1 MNQNQPI
8 LETKDLE
15 LEFSGVKAADG
26 MNVQVYE
33 NEFLA
38 VIGPN
43 GSGKTTLLNLCTGYL
58 RPTAGSIHL
67 DGRDITGLMPRA
79 ITRLGVA
86 RAFQIPQLF
95 SSHRVIDNI
104 MLALAAHDGLWTMLH
119 PLETAARREEAEALL
134 RLVGLFDDRNHI
146 SRALPEGHRKLL
158 DVAVALALKPRLLL
172 LDEPTSGVSALER
185 FPLMEALMKALRQ
198 QRITALF
205 VEHDMDV
212 VARYANRVLVCSAGS
227 IMVSGSPDEVFKD
240 ERVLQNVVGVA

>member
-1 MNQNQPI
+1 MNQKQPI

-104 MLALAAHDGLWTMLH
+104 MLALAAHDGLWTMLR
-119 PLETAARREEAEALL
+119 PLETAARREEG
-134 RLVGLFDDRNHI
+134 RLFTF
-146 SRALPEGHRKLL
+146 LPESPNARTL
-158 DVAVALALKPRLLL
+158 DAYELEAERYRGTLGPPPLPPPLASMSSRL
-172 LDEPTSGVSALER
+172 PSRRSRPG
-185 FPLMEALMKALRQ
+185 
-198 QRITALF
+198 
-205 VEHDMDV
+205 
-212 VARYANRVLVCSAGS
+212 
-227 IMVSGSPDEVFKD
+227 GSPCGGSTTYP
-240 ERVLQNVVGVA
+240 RSGRMPT